1 MDKNFKIIKS
11 WKDIASYLGVGIRTA
26 QRWTRER
33 GLPVKQPGATR
44 RTAVLA
50 ISDEIDQWLLE
61 ASIRRP
67 NREVEPPELTAS
79 IATNLLWSRP
89 SRPRQPER
97 EVEVLLELARLMAGH
112 DQSTVLA
119 TIATNALGL
128 CKAESAGFSIL
139 ETAEDGKEIFR
150 WTATCGRMQQFE
162 GGTTPADFSPCG
174 FCLEA
179 NSPQLFVH
187 PERHYSYLRPISPLA
202 ELLLVPMHVG
212 NDWLGT
218 VWVMCHLKRR
228 RFDGEDVRLVTELG
242 DLASAI
248 IVRRWERR
256 PTS

>member
-1 MDKNFKIIKS
+1 MDKNFHIIKS

-33 GLPVKQPGATR
+33 GLPVKQPGAAR

-50 ISDEIDQWLLE
+50 ISDEIDRWLLE
-61 ASIRRP
+61 TSIRRP
-67 NREVEPPELTAS
+67 NREVEQPELTAS

-112 DQSTVLA
+112 DQSTVLS
-119 TIATNALGL
+119 TIATNALKL

-139 ETAEDGKEIFR
+139 EPADDGKEIFR
-150 WTATCGRMQQFE
+150 WTATCGRMQLFE

-187 PERHYSYLRPISPLA
+187 PERHYSYLRPIAPLS
-202 ELLLVPMHVG
+202 ELLLVPMYVG

-218 VWVMCHLKRR
+218 VWVMCHQKRR

-248 IVRRWERR
+248 IVRRRERR
-256 PTS
+256 

>member
-1 MDKNFKIIKS
+1 MDKKSEIIKS

-26 QRWTRER
+26 QRWTHDR
-33 GLPVKQPGATR
+33 GLPVKQPGASR

-50 ISDEIDQWLLE
+50 ISDEIDRWLVE
-61 ASIRRP
+61 TSIRRP
-67 NREVEPPELTAS
+67 NRAVEEPELAAS
-79 IATNLLWSRP
+79 IATSLLWSRS

-97 EVEVLLELARLMAGH
+97 EVEVLLELVRLMAGN
-112 DQSTVLA
+112 DQSTALS
-119 TIATNALGL
+119 TIATNALSL
-128 CKAESAGFSIL
+128 CKAESAGFSLL
-139 ETAEDGKEIFR
+139 ETKDGKEIFR

-228 RFDGEDVRLVTELG
+228 RFDGEDVRLVSELG

-248 IVRRWERR
+248 IVRRRERR
-256 PTS
+256 PKS